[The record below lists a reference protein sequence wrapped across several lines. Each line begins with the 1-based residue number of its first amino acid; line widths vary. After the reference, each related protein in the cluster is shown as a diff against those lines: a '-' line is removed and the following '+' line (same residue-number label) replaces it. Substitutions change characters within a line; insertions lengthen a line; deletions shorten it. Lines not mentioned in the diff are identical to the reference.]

1 MAHIANKIDAK
12 DKKLSEVLTGQRYRI
27 DSFQREYR
35 WQRKQIESLVSDL
48 AISFKKN
55 YETNHTVRNCN
66 DYDCYYMGPIVLCD
80 TNNELSIVDGQQ
92 RLTSFTLLFT
102 YLHHEQNKI
111 KKDGL
116 TLRELTPYLYVTKAG
131 ETTFVL
137 NVKSRNKVLKHLI
150 ENPETIFD
158 DFEDLET
165 NIEFDFDENTKS
177 KKTDESIQNLIE
189 RYEDITKLF
198 PDDLKEENVLPIFIE
213 WLLEKVVIV
222 EVKAYSLENAYTIF
236 ETMNDRGLTLNPT
249 EILKAFLLHK
259 IDDDIKSDEV
269 NEFWKNRIFEIKSKI
284 GSDTELDFF
293 RAWLR
298 GKYAE
303 TKRDTKQGAENEDF
317 EIIGTQF
324 HSWVKNNPEK
334 VYLSNSDEY
343 YYFIKSDFD
352 FYSKL
357 YMTLYNLKNHCVEN
371 FENIYISNFY
381 PIADSLSYPLF
392 ISPISKKDKNEV
404 IDKKI
409 KLVGKFIDV
418 FTIVRVLVGR
428 AITQSTIRYSMYE
441 LIKSTRNLDEQD
453 LKIKLRIELERLL
466 KTISPFTILH
476 KMDNWGFYHYLFA
489 RIIYNNNSNF
499 EFGSLLRS
507 KKQSSLIL
515 YKFFDFEERPE
526 DINETLWNLNTNS
539 VAGHCLVKRHDIEKI
554 HAKKGM
560 KRLEYLIKQNY
571 LPEMIGFETESIVE
585 FITDRDNKLREE
597 INSLI
602 QF

>member
-1 MAHIANKIDAK
+1 MSHIANKIDAK

-35 WQRKQIESLVSDL
+35 WQRKQIESLISDL

-55 YETNHTVRNCN
+55 YISSHTVKNCN

-92 RLTSFTLLFT
+92 RLTSFTLLFI
-102 YLHHEQNKI
+102 YLNHEQNKI
-111 KKDGL
+111 KKEGL
-116 TLRELTPYLYVTKAG
+116 TLRELKPFLYVTKAG

-150 ENPETIFD
+150 ENPETVFD
-158 DFEDLET
+158 DYEDLEN
-165 NIEFDFDENTKS
+165 NIEFDIDESKKS
-177 KKTDESIQNLIE
+177 NKTDESIQNLIE

-198 PDDLKEENVLPIFIE
+198 PDEIKDENVLPIFIE

-259 IDDDIKSDEV
+259 IDDEIKSDEV

-334 VYLSNSDEY
+334 VYLSNSEDY
-343 YYFIKSDFD
+343 FLFIKSDFD

-357 YMTLYNLKNHCVEN
+357 YMTLYNFKNHCVED
-371 FENIYISNFY
+371 FENIYVSNFY

-392 ISPISKKDKNEV
+392 ISPISKSDKNEI
-404 IDKKI
+404 IDNKI
-409 KLVGKFIDV
+409 KLIGKFIDT
-418 FTIVRVLVGR
+418 FTIVRVLIGR
-428 AITQSTIRYSMYE
+428 AVTQSTIRYSMYE
-441 LIKSTRNLDEQD
+441 LIKSIRNQDELNLT
-453 LKIKLRIELERLL
+453 LKLSLELEKL
-466 KTISPFTILH
+466 KSSSPFTTLH
-476 KMDNWGFYHYLFA
+476 RMDNWGFYHYLFA
-489 RIIYNNNSNF
+489 RLIFKNNSSL
-499 EFGSLLRS
+499 EFNSLLRS
-507 KKQSSLIL
+507 KKQNSLIL
-515 YKFFDFEERPE
+515 YKFFDSEERP
-526 DINETLWNLNTNS
+526 DYINETEWNLNINS
-539 VAGHCLVKRHDIEKI
+539 VAGHCLVRRHDIEEI
-554 HAKKGM
+554 HSKKGM
-560 KRLEYLIKQNY
+560 DKIEYLVKQNY
-571 LPEMIGFETESIVE
+571 LPEMINFNTYSIVE
-585 FITDRDNKLREE
+585 FITERDNKLREE

>member
-1 MAHIANKIDAK
+1 
-12 DKKLSEVLTGQRYRI
+12 
-27 DSFQREYR
+27 
-35 WQRKQIESLVSDL
+35 
-48 AISFKKN
+48 
-55 YETNHTVRNCN
+55 
-66 DYDCYYMGPIVLCD
+66 MGPIVLCD

-102 YLHHEQNKI
+102 YLLHEQNKI
-111 KKDGL
+111 KKEGL

-150 ENPETIFD
+150 EKPETIFD
-158 DFEDLET
+158 DFDELE
-165 NIEFDFDENTKS
+165 NNFEFDFDDTAKS

-198 PDDLKEENVLPIFIE
+198 PAELKEETVLPIFVE

-259 IDDDIKSDEV
+259 IDDESKSDDA

-303 TKRDTKQGAENEDF
+303 SKRDTKQGAENEDF

-334 VYLSNSDEY
+334 VYLLNSDEY

-357 YMTLYNLKNHCVEN
+357 YMTLFNFKNHCIED
-371 FENIYISNFY
+371 FENIYVSNFY

-392 ISPISKKDKNEV
+392 ISPISKIDQHEV
-404 IDKKI
+404 IDNKI
-409 KLVGKFIDV
+409 KLVGKFIDI

-441 LIKSTRNLDEQD
+441 LIRSVRNLEEQS
-453 LKIKLRIELERLL
+453 LKLKLNTEIEKLS
-466 KTISPFTILH
+466 KSNSPFTTLH

-489 RIIYNNNSNF
+489 RLIFTKNKKL
-499 EFGSLLRS
+499 EFNQLLRS

-515 YKFFDFEERPE
+515 YKFFDFEEKPD
-526 DINETLWNLNTNS
+526 DISETLWNLNTNS
-539 VAGHCLVKRHDIEKI
+539 VAGHCLVKRYDIEKI
-554 HAKKGM
+554 HSKKGIE
-560 KRLEYLIKQNY
+560 RLYYLVEQDY
-571 LPEMIGFETESIVE
+571 LPEMIGFKSESLIE
-585 FITDRDNKLREE
+585 FITERDKKIRDQISL
-597 INSLI
+597 LI